1 MFEITI
7 LDSLTIWWPG
17 ILLLGFGIGM
27 LTGLFG
33 VGGGFLLTPLLRI
46 LFLVPYPV
54 AVGTGLPMIALTSG
68 YSARKYAKN
77 RSLDPKLGLV
87 MACSALFGTSL
98 GKWILTRLEGV
109 EGMVEVFGRS
119 MSALDLTMN
128 LCFIVLMGGLAAY
141 ILIETRPGKAAADDV
156 AHTALIR
163 RVHAFPLPP
172 CLPFPESGI
181 ARMSLW
187 VPVCTGFLIGIL
199 TGLLGVGGGFVNFP
213 LLVYVFGLPTIK
225 AVGTSALQI
234 VLASGFGAVL
244 YAMDGR
250 VEWVLVGI
258 LLVASIGGVRVG
270 IWIAQRIGG
279 RRIRRYFS
287 FVLGAGVLVVL
298 YGMFWGT

>member
-1 MFEITI
+1 MFELTI
-7 LDSLTIWWPG
+7 MDSLVIWWPG
-17 ILLLGFGIGM
+17 ILVLGFGIGM

-46 LFLVPYPV
+46 LFLIPYPV

-68 YSARKYAKN
+68 YSARKYWKAG
-77 RSLDPKLGLV
+77 SLDPKLGLL
-87 MACSALFGTSL
+87 MACSAVFGTSL

-109 EGMVEVFGRS
+109 EGTVELLGRS

-128 LCFIVLMGGLAAY
+128 LCFIVLMGGLALY
-141 ILIETRPGKAAADDV
+141 ILHETRPGREAAEDV
-156 AHTALIR
+156 SHGALIR
-163 RVHAFPLPP
+163 RVHAVPLPP
-172 CLPFPESGI
+172 RVAFPESGI
-181 ARMSLW
+181 ARMSVW
-187 VPVCTGFLIGIL
+187 MPVGTGFGIGIL

-244 YAMDGR
+244 YAIDGR

-258 LLVASIGGVRVG
+258 LLVASMGGVRLG

-287 FVLGAGVLVVL
+287 FVLAAGVLVVL
-298 YGMFWGT
+298 YGMFWVT